1 MSRILKAG
9 MVALTATLMS
19 SVSAIAADLDPPT
32 PVIEHKPVVAVGGGF
47 YLRGD
52 IGYSIWS
59 DSDLEFDNQVAGFSS
74 PFDNEDHDN
83 ALVFGGG
90 IGYKFKKYLRIDL
103 TADHRTNKDVSADIE
118 CGACLAFPTIGPRT
132 VFGDT
137 TIDLSTFFAN
147 AYLDAGTFGGFTPYI
162 GGGVGFAY
170 LNYGTFI
177 SSNNPTAG
185 NAPGA
190 DPLELAQANPSGE
203 ANQLF
208 AGEDDIA
215 FAWNLQAGASYD
227 LTDNLALDGS
237 YRYTRIS
244 GGDIAQTDVGPV
256 TSDDLDG
263 HEFRIGLRYTFGG
276 GGQSYSQPQPIFK

>member
-9 MVALTATLMS
+9 MVALTATLLS
-19 SVSAIAADLDPPT
+19 SVSAIAADLDPPA
-32 PVIEHKPVVAVGGGF
+32 PIIEHKPVAAVGGGF

-52 IGYSIWS
+52 IGYSIWN
-59 DSDLEFDNQVAGFSS
+59 DPDLEFQNDVAGFSS
-74 PFDNEDHDN
+74 PFDGEDSDN
-83 ALVFGGG
+83 ALVIGGG

-103 TADHRTNKDVSADIE
+103 TADHRSNKDINSTIE
-118 CGACLAFPTIGPRT
+118 CGACVAFPTIGERT
-132 VFGDT
+132 LNGDT
-137 TIDLSTFFAN
+137 TLDLSTFFAN
-147 AYLDAGTFGGFTPYI
+147 AYLDAGTFSGFTPYI

-170 LNYGTFI
+170 LDYGTFI
-177 SSNNPTAG
+177 SSNNPTAA

-190 DPLELAQANPSGE
+190 AQAELDSANPSGLE
-203 ANQLF
+203 NQIF
-208 AGEDDIA
+208 AGESDVA

-237 YRYTRIS
+237 YRYVRIN

-256 TSDDLDG
+256 TSDNLDG

-276 GGQSYSQPQPIFK
+276 GGQSYSQPQTIFK